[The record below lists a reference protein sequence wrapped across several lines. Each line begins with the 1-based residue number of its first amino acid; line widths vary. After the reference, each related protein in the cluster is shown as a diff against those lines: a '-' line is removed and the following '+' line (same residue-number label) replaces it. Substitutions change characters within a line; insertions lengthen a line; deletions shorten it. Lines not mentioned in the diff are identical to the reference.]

1 MKKKMIIIIILILIF
16 FIIGIII
23 GNHLLKEDEFV
34 TNTITNTI
42 NDSSS
47 NDNLLEYFSTN
58 INNGTEIGN
67 NECIYGMV
75 TSIND
80 NIIQISDIYR
90 LRGGTGFQCEEYTS
104 AFINIQDI
112 SSFIDY
118 ETLEE
123 VNNNY
128 DIIGNVI
135 ICHGKLVQNNNINF
149 MMANKGEISVLDDM
163 FFYNTLNEIIN
174 NKKEISN
181 VEIVGIDE
189 DQKDIEGGGIYCKYL
204 IEDNENGYT
213 FPCIFCVRV
222 TDDTII
228 ENMKNEKYEIGKKI
242 NITFENT
249 IESIEVEHPIAKTI
263 EYIDN

>member
-1 MKKKMIIIIILILIF
+1 MMNFKNYFLYFVNRFVNKYAIIILKNSKLQRGFINEEKMIIIIILILIF

-58 INNGTEIGN
+58 ISNGTEIGN

-118 ETLEE
+118 ETLED

-163 FFYNTLNEIIN
+163 FFYNTLYEIIN

-181 VEIVGIDE
+181 VEKEFAISSEFNNKVALDHGIHHMD
-189 DQKDIEGGGIYCKYL
+189 
-204 IEDNENGYT
+204 
-213 FPCIFCVRV
+213 RV
-222 TDDTII
+222 A
-228 ENMKNEKYEIGKKI
+228 NNLYNLLK
-242 NITFENT
+242 
-249 IESIEVEHPIAKTI
+249 
-263 EYIDN
+263 EYN